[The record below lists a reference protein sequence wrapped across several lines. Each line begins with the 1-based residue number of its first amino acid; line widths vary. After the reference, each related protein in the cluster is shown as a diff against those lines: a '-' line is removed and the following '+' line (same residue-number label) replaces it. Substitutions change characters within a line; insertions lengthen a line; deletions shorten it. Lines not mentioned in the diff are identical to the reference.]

1 MGTGQTGGKHGSL
14 VTKREPEPNNAGIR
28 YEPKYNAWGTKR
40 SFEGSGVRSY
50 KYTRIIG
57 GVKKVVTVRAH
68 NVREADSIALRLG
81 YRSSDRIVKQRN
93 KNKRKR

>member
-14 VTKREPEPNNAGIR
+14 TMKREPISNTAGIR
-28 YEPKYNAWGTKR
+28 YDPVYNAWGTDR
-40 SFEGSGVRSY
+40 SFKGSGVRSY

-81 YRSSDRIVKQRN
+81 YRSSDRIVKIRN
-93 KNKRKR
+93 RNKRKR